1 MLIKTEQFNHELYK
15 VLPMLLIDPRKPP
28 QVKGSYKIRPYG
40 GLITDIDV
48 VEPIFATHSF
58 ITRLQQILKA
68 LSDSPLTFLTLYCGV
83 YDEFIM
89 PWTID
94 NHGSCQ
100 YDNHAVKVW
109 YENLKTKKL
118 VPESLLKEIK
128 HNLFSTTL
136 SLSNLIKVRDI
147 LKNYSRISWTEE
159 AIERGGYTEFMGKKY
174 TLLEMLQKGHT
185 CIGTFLFR
193 PPSQKLEFCTI
204 DVGWVDDRYQKESSI
219 LIEYY
224 NENIYRIF
232 KSYKWFVDKKYISEY
247 LEAANSLD
255 RYTSLK
261 SRITALEVAKNA
273 LFPTE
278 IDHAQENILST
289 AKNLGFTGAIPEI
302 QKKVQKEIEKLC
314 KKYIQEFRPKLFEK
328 YRNEVA
334 VYEIRAEE
342 SKERKTRESL
352 KISSAKG
359 LAKDFIN
366 TCPFFEIPLPEL
378 QHLVS
383 LAQRAQVP
391 ESALVQC
398 VKMVARNTGINSF
411 TLIRTLFSN
420 QTEGELIE
428 REGKKYYRA
437 GDELMEIKTN
447 EELRLAKI
455 RILFS

>member
-15 VLPMLLIDPRKPP
+15 VLPTLLIDPRKPP

-48 VEPIFATHSF
+48 VEPIFATHSL

-68 LSDSPLTFLTLYCGV
+68 LPDSPLTFLTLYCGV

-94 NHGSCQ
+94 IYGSCQ

-109 YENLKTKKL
+109 YEKLKKEKL
-118 VPESLLKEIK
+118 VPESILKEIK
-128 HNLFSTTL
+128 HNLFGTTL

-147 LKNYSRISWTEE
+147 LKNYSRISWTE
-159 AIERGGYTEFMGKKY
+159 ADIQRGGLTEFMGKKY

-193 PPSQKLEFCTI
+193 PPSHSLEFCTI

-247 LEAANSLD
+247 LQAANSLD
-255 RYTSLK
+255 KYTSLK

-289 AKNLGFTGAIPEI
+289 AKKLGYEGSISEI
-302 QKKVQKEIEKLC
+302 QKKVQREIEKLC

-352 KISSAKG
+352 KSS
-359 LAKDFIN
+359 KDSAL

-378 QHLVS
+378 QHLVG

-398 VKMVARNTGINSF
+398 VKMVARNTGIDSF
-411 TLIRTLFSN
+411 TLIRTLFNN

-428 REGKKYYRA
+428 RDGKKYYRA
-437 GDELMEIKTN
+437 GDELMEIKMK